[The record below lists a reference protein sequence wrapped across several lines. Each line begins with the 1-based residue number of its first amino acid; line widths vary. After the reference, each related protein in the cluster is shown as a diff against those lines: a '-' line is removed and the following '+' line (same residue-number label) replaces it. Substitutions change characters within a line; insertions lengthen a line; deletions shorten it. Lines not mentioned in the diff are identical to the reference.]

1 MRIYVASSWRNP
13 WQPGVVR
20 LLRLL
25 GHEVYD
31 FREPRPG
38 ERGFSW
44 SEVDP
49 GWKEWS
55 PVAYRAAL
63 DAPLSEAGFRSDMD
77 ALKACD
83 ACVLVLPCGA
93 SAHLELGWAC
103 GAGKRTAVLFPH
115 GVGITAIGG
124 HTVSEAPCPACG
136 DLDGC
141 HLPARLLRIEPELM
155 SKCADTILVNSD
167 ELGRWARDYLKSP
180 EADEHKA
187 CR

>member
-1 MRIYVASSWRNP
+1 MKVYVASSWRNP

-20 LLRLL
+20 MLRYL

-44 SEVDP
+44 SDVDP
-49 GWKEWS
+49 EWKAWS
-55 PVAYRAAL
+55 PRVYRDALHQNVA
-63 DAPLSEAGFRSDMD
+63 EAGFRSDMD
-77 ALKACD
+77 ALAACD

-115 GVGITAIGG
+115 GIAITAVGG
-124 HTVSEAPCPACG
+124 HSCHADVMCPPCG

-141 HLPARLLRIEPELM
+141 HLPAKLKRIEPELM
-155 SKCADTILVNSD
+155 AKCADTILVNSD
-167 ELGRWARDYLKSP
+167 ELGRWAGEP
-180 EADEHKA
+180 
-187 CR
+187 